1 MLSPLR
7 TKAHYTVIKLSVPS
21 CSQIHML
28 VGFITEMSVADWCI
42 YSRAGDGSTLDDDTE
57 GSGDFK
63 AWEAKFRCTNLRTAK
78 KHSVG

>member
-1 MLSPLR
+1 MYWYIAQNTWS
-7 TKAHYTVIKLSVPS
+7 TNI
-21 CSQIHML
+21 SQSDSHASW
-28 VGFITEMSVADWCI
+28 FITEMSVTDGCI

-78 KHSVG
+78 KHSVGQ